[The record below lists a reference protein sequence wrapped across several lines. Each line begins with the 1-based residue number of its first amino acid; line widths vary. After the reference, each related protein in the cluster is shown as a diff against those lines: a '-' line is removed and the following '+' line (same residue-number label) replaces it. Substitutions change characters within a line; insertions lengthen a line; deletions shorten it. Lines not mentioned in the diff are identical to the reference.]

1 MTSAPSFTSIRRKRI
16 YTAVTVTLGIL
27 LPAILVILVILAWR
41 DALTDADNEARVRFE
56 FRASEIRNAVSGRLL
71 DYEQVLRG
79 TAGLFA
85 ASVSVERLEWHDY
98 YNSLKLEAYYPGIQA
113 IGYAPRVTHAA
124 KEGFVAGAR
133 AAGQPGYAIQPPGVR
148 AEYFPILYIEPFSG
162 RNLRAPGFDMNSG
175 PVRSATINEAL
186 TSGRAAISGK
196 VRLVQETDTNIQAGF
211 LMYLPIYGNGR
222 TTDTPEQRRQEAQG
236 VVYAAFRAG
245 NLISRILGD
254 ERLVDIAVYDGTQPT
269 AEALLYRTM
278 QADASP
284 VPPRYTHAAQVL
296 INDHPWTLHMSST
309 PTFDATVEQYKPRL
323 VLLGGVAIHLLLLAV
338 LWSLW
343 TMRSR
348 AVSLARVM
356 TREVSHR
363 EAEWQAMSDAS
374 PLGIFRAGA
383 DGGYVYA
390 NPRYERLSGITAAN
404 AAGEGWLAA
413 VHPEDRARVRNDWQA
428 AVRGQQ
434 AAGTTYTYRF
444 LHPDGTVIWVT
455 AAAAVIREDDGIK
468 GYVGNVEDVT
478 ERKRSTEAL
487 LASRERLGM
496 ALDGSNLALF
506 DWDITSGEV
515 RLSAQWR
522 LMLGGDKV
530 ETVTTIQELQRLVHH
545 EDLPALERSLNP
557 VIKGNARFYEVQQRV
572 RDLRGEWR
580 WILSRAKVTERSPD
594 GRALRLVGTNADI
607 TAGKEIE
614 RLKGEFISTVSHEL
628 RTPLTAIIGSL
639 SLIRENSGNLDAD
652 TATFLDMAYQNSE
665 RLAALINDVLDLET
679 IESGQMTLDLL
690 PLQLREVLE
699 KAVSINQPYADIHQ
713 VRLRL
718 LPGPACTVAADSER
732 LMQVLTNLISN
743 AAKFSPAGGEVEI
756 STEQRGTAVRV
767 AVRDHGP
774 GIPENFRSVIFQR
787 FERADNSDTRKKGGT
802 GLGLS
807 ICKALVEHMN
817 GEIGFDSEAGKGSTF
832 YFELPAA
839 GGGATPNPA

>member
-1 MTSAPSFTSIRRKRI
+1 MTSAPSFTSIRRERI

-27 LPAILVILVILAWR
+27 LPAILVILAWR

-124 KEGFVAGAR
+124 KEGFIAGAR

-162 RNLRAPGFDMNSG
+162 RNLRAAGFDMNSD
-175 PVRSATINEAL
+175 PVRSAAINEAL
-186 TSGRAAISGK
+186 ASGRAAISGK
-196 VRLVQETDTNIQAGF
+196 IRLAQETDTNIQAGF
-211 LMYLPIYGNGR
+211 LMYLPIYGNGKA
-222 TTDTPEQRRQEAQG
+222 TGTAEQRRQEAQG
-236 VVYAAFRAG
+236 VVYAAFRVG

-269 AEALLYRTM
+269 EEALLYRTM

-284 VPPRYTHAAQVL
+284 VRPRYTHVAQVL
-296 INDHPWTLHMSST
+296 INGHPWTLHMSST
-309 PTFDATVEQYKPRL
+309 LAFEATMERDKPRL
-323 VLLGGVAIHLLLLAV
+323 VLLGGFTLYLLLLVV

-343 TMRSR
+343 TMRNR

-390 NPRYERLSGITAAN
+390 NPRYELLSGITAAN

-428 AVRGQQ
+428 AVRGQ
-434 AAGTTYTYRF
+434 AAGTTGTYRF
-444 LHPDGTVIWVT
+444 LHPGGTVIWVT
-455 AAAAVIREDDGIK
+455 ATVAVIREDGGIN
-468 GYVGNVEDVT
+468 GYVGNIEDVT
-478 ERKRSTEAL
+478 ERKKATEAL
-487 LASRERLGM
+487 LKSHERLGM
-496 ALDGSNLALF
+496 ALEGSNLALF
-506 DWDITSGEV
+506 DWDIVSGEV
-515 RLSAQWR
+515 RLSEQWR
-522 LMLGGDKV
+522 LMRGGDKI
-530 ETVTTIQELQRLVHH
+530 ETVTTIEELQRQVHPD
-545 EDLPALERSLNP
+545 DLLRLQQSLLP
-557 VIKGNARFYEVQQRV
+557 VLRGNARFYEIQHRV
-572 RDLRGEWR
+572 RSIHGDWR
-580 WILSRAKVTERSPD
+580 WILSRAKVSERD
-594 GRALRLVGTNADI
+594 AAGKALRLVGTNADI

-614 RLKGEFISTVSHEL
+614 RLKNEFISTVSHEL

-639 SLIRENSGNLDAD
+639 SLIRENSSNLDAD
-652 TATFLDMAYQNSE
+652 AVTFLDMAYQNSE

-679 IESGQMTLDLL
+679 IESGQRTLDLL

-699 KAVSINQPYADIHQ
+699 KAVRINQPYADIHQ
-713 VRLRL
+713 VQLRL
-718 LPGPACTVAADSER
+718 LPGLAFTVAADSER

-756 STEQRGTAVRV
+756 SAEQRGTAVRV